1 MQGKYYIVTYGC
13 QMNVHESEKIAGLLR
28 SSGCDAARSEEEA
41 DIIVFNTCCIRENA
55 ENHAFGNIGAL
66 KKLKRQKKDLIIAV
80 GGCMTQEKGKTD
92 VLKEKFPFIDVIFGT
107 LNLEELPALIEE
119 ERRAKK
125 RIIKIR
131 EKEGEIVEGVQPFR
145 TSFPNAWVNIAYGCN
160 NFCSYC
166 IVPYVRGRERSRK
179 ADNIIAEVQSLVDQG
194 YKEITLL
201 GQNVNSYGN
210 DLQDGSNFADLL
222 DKAASIGGKFRLRFM
237 TNHPKDFTEDVVRVM
252 KKHVGKICRLVHLP
266 VQSGSN
272 EILKRMNRRY
282 TAEKYLEEIR
292 MLKTLIPEAEVTTD
306 IIVGFPGE
314 TEEDYLKTEELVK
327 NADFASAF
335 TFVFSKRSGTK
346 AAEMPDQIP
355 EEVSKN
361 RIMRLVELVNSKT
374 REKSEK
380 YVGKT
385 VEILCEDYDEKKKAY
400 LGRDEFG
407 RMAYFSY
414 PKNII
419 GKFVNV
425 RVTGANGISLTS
437 EVVGIED

>member
-119 ERRAKK
+119 KRRAKK

-131 EKEGEIVEGVQPFR
+131 EKESEIVEGVQPFR

-210 DLQDGSNFADLL
+210 DLNDGSNFADLL

-252 KKHVGKICRLVHLP
+252 QKHVGKICRLVHLP

-335 TFVFSKRSGTK
+335 TFVYSKRSGTK

>member
-119 ERRAKK
+119 KRRAKK

-210 DLQDGSNFADLL
+210 DLNDGSPQ
-222 DKAASIGGKFRLRFM
+222 RF
-237 TNHPKDFTEDVVRVM
+237 H
-252 KKHVGKICRLVHLP
+252 
-266 VQSGSN
+266 
-272 EILKRMNRRY
+272 RRRG
-282 TAEKYLEEIR
+282 AR
-292 MLKTLIPEAEVTTD
+292 HA
-306 IIVGFPGE
+306 
-314 TEEDYLKTEELVK
+314 
-327 NADFASAF
+327 
-335 TFVFSKRSGTK
+335 
-346 AAEMPDQIP
+346 
-355 EEVSKN
+355 
-361 RIMRLVELVNSKT
+361 KT
-374 REKSEK
+374 RRQNMQTCAFARAIRLER
-380 YVGKT
+380 
-385 VEILCEDYDEKKKAY
+385 DFKAHESPLHRRKVSRRNQNAENSDPRGGSHY
-400 LGRDEFG
+400 RYYRRLPGRNG
-407 RMAYFSY
+407 RGLS
-414 PKNII
+414 
-419 GKFVNV
+419 
-425 RVTGANGISLTS
+425 
-437 EVVGIED
+437 

>member
-28 SSGCDAARSEEEA
+28 SLGCDAARSEEEA

-119 ERRAKK
+119 KRRAKK

-237 TNHPKDFTEDVVRVM
+237 TNHPKDFTEDVVCVM

-314 TEEDYLKTEELVK
+314 TEKDYLKTEELVK

-335 TFVFSKRSGTK
+335 TFVYSKRSGTK